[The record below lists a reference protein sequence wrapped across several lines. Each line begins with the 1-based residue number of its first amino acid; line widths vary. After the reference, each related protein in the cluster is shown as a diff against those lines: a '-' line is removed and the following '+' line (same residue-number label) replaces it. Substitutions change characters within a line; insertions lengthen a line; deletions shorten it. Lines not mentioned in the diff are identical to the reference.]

1 MGVRT
6 TPVGGLLWPT
16 LRALQIW
23 GANTDVGKTVLS
35 TILCVGAAHRRPK
48 EGVHYLKPVSTGADR
63 DADTIHVRTAYS
75 RIHTNSSKPYWFDSQ
90 HIVRYDDPV
99 SPHIAAPNSGRAVIS
114 DKDLLAAIY
123 SRASTHAAALPSR
136 HAERSWLFC
145 ETAGGVHSPGPSGTS
160 QADLYRPLRLPA
172 ILIGDPKLGG
182 ISATISSFESLR
194 LRGYDVES
202 VLILENEEYRN
213 HEYLKSYFQEQQISC
228 TAIRPPPT
236 RHQDP
241 EKDHKSLHNYY
252 DSMGRSNPIKNVLRS
267 LNDRHERRIKNL
279 DSMAEDA
286 QKTIWYPFTQQKL
299 LTTDKITAIDSAYG
313 DYFQT
318 FSPSPK
324 APTGLKR
331 NPLAEF
337 KSKTQSTPLL
347 RPSFDGSASWWTQGL
362 GHANPQLTLAAAY
375 AAGRYGHVMF
385 AEAIH
390 EPALKLAKLLL
401 RQLENPRLS
410 RVFYSDNGSTGT
422 EVAIKMALR
431 AARLRYGWG
440 SRENLSILGLKG
452 SYHGDT
458 IGAMD
463 CSEPGTYNEKVEWYK
478 GKGYWF
484 DFPTVKMTNG
494 KWQIEVPAELRV
506 DGSPTA
512 ATEFLGLDAI
522 FDLKAREDTELYR
535 DYTRY
540 ISCTLEGLRDQGY
553 KFGALMLEP
562 IVLGAGGMMLADPLF
577 QQALVDV
584 VRSDPKLFSESAPAL
599 DLEDASNWKGLP
611 VVFDEVFTGLYR
623 LGSPSSAK
631 FLGVHPDITVHAKLL
646 TGGLLPL
653 AATVASES
661 IFRCFDSDDKSDALL
676 HGHSYTAHAVGCQV
690 AVESLATMKRMESR
704 GAWREFQ
711 DDWAEGAET
720 PLLGQNNGQHKPA
733 VWSVWSRNFVQEL
746 STRTDQVEGLW
757 ALGSVLAIH
766 VKDAAGSGYKSNA
779 SRALQAELMG
789 SAKDIM
795 GSNVHSRV
803 LGNVLYLMTSQ
814 TTGVDTVRHLE
825 QRLLRAEALGGTP
838 EEPEPEPEAEAEPA
852 ETSDRGSEP

>member
-1 MGVRT
+1 M
-6 TPVGGLLWPT
+6 
-16 LRALQIW
+16 
-23 GANTDVGKTVLS
+23 
-35 TILCVGAAHRRPK
+35 
-48 EGVHYLKPVSTGADR
+48 LKG
-63 DADTIHVRTAYS
+63 
-75 RIHTNSSKPYWFDSQ
+75 
-90 HIVRYDDPV
+90 
-99 SPHIAAPNSGRAVIS
+99 VIS
-114 DKDLLAAIY
+114 DAGLLAGIY
-123 SRASTHAAALPSR
+123 SHASKCAAALPIR

-202 VLILENEEYRN
+202 VLMLENEEYRN
-213 HEYLKSYFQEQQISC
+213 HEYLKSYFQEHRISC

-236 RHQDP
+236 RDQDP
-241 EKDHKSLHNYY
+241 EKDRRVLHNYY
-252 DSMGRSNPIKNVLRS
+252 DNMARSHSIKNVLRD
-267 LNDRHERRIKNL
+267 LNESHKRRIKNL
-279 DSMAEDA
+279 DNMAEDA
-286 QKTIWYPFTQQKL
+286 HKTIWYPFTQQKL
-299 LTTDKITAIDSAYG
+299 LTTDKITTIDSAYG

-318 FSPSPK
+318 FSSTPK
-324 APTGLKR
+324 PPKPLKK
-331 NPLAEF
+331 NPLEEF
-337 KSKTQSTPLL
+337 NRKANSTPLL

-362 GHANPQLTLAAAY
+362 GHANPRLTLAAAY

-410 RVFYSDNGSTGT
+410 RVFYSDNGSTGI

-440 SRENLSILGLKG
+440 PREELSILGLKG

-463 CSEPGTYNEKVEWYK
+463 CSEPGTYNEKIEWYK

-484 DFPTVKMTNG
+484 DFPTVKMSNG

-506 DGSPTA
+506 DGSSTA
-512 ATEFLGLDAI
+512 STEFLGLDGI

-540 ISCTLEGLRDQGY
+540 ITRTLEGLRDQGY

-584 VRSDPKLFSESAPAL
+584 VRSDPKLFSESAPAP
-599 DLEDASNWKGLP
+599 DLNHKNDWKGLP

-661 IFRCFDSDDKSDALL
+661 IFRCFKSDDKSDALL

-690 AVESLATMKRMESR
+690 AFESLATMKRMETK

-711 DDWAEGAET
+711 DDWAKGAE
-720 PLLGQNNGQHKPA
+720 PSLLGQNDGEQKPA
-733 VWSVWSRNFVQEL
+733 VWSVWSRDFVQEL

-766 VKDAAGSGYKSNA
+766 VKDAAGSGMLNPPI
-779 SRALQAELMG
+779 AEYSIRYG
-789 SAKDIM
+789 
-795 GSNVHSRV
+795 
-803 LGNVLYLMTSQ
+803 
-814 TTGVDTVRHLE
+814 
-825 QRLLRAEALGGTP
+825 
-838 EEPEPEPEAEAEPA
+838 
-852 ETSDRGSEP
+852 

>member
-1 MGVRT
+1 MSWDFS
-6 TPVGGLLWPT
+6 LL
-16 LRALQIW
+16 
-23 GANTDVGKTVLS
+23 V
-35 TILCVGAAHRRPK
+35 C
-48 EGVHYLKPVSTGADR
+48 DR
-63 DADTIHVRTAYS
+63 
-75 RIHTNSSKPYWFDSQ
+75 K
-90 HIVRYDDPV
+90 
-99 SPHIAAPNSGRAVIS
+99 GVIS
-114 DKDLLAAIY
+114 DEALLAAIY
-123 SRASTHAAALPSR
+123 SHASKQAAALGPR
-136 HAERSWLFC
+136 YAPRSWLFC

-160 QADLYRPLRLPA
+160 QADLYRPLRMPA
-172 ILIGDPKLGG
+172 ILIGDYKLGG
-182 ISATISSFESLR
+182 ISATISAFESLR

-202 VLILENEEYRN
+202 VLLLHNEQYRN
-213 HEYLKSYFQEQQISC
+213 HEYLTSYFQEQAIPC
-228 TAIRPPPT
+228 TAVKPPPE
-236 RHQDP
+236 RHHDRK
-241 EKDHKSLHNYY
+241 KDSALMYHYY
-252 DSMGRSNPIKNVLRS
+252 DSVGRSNLIGKVLNK
-267 LNDRHERRIKNL
+267 LNENHERRIKNL
-279 DSMAEDA
+279 HDMAEDA

-318 FSPSPK
+318 FSATPK
-324 APTGLKR
+324 TPEDFGRRLPDESRSWEVRRRVEKFEWKA
-331 NPLAEF
+331 
-337 KSKTQSTPLL
+337 KSTSCL

-440 SRENLSILGLKG
+440 PREELSILGLKG

-463 CSEPGTYNEKVEWYK
+463 CSEPGTYNEKIEWYK

-494 KWQIEVPAELRV
+494 KWAIDVPAEVRP
-506 DGSPTA
+506 DGSSA
-512 ATEFLGLDAI
+512 SQAEFSGLGEI
-522 FDLKAREDTELYR
+522 FDLKTREETELYR

-540 ISCTLEGLRDQGY
+540 ISRTLEGLRDQGC

-562 IVLGAGGMMLADPLF
+562 VVLGAGGMMLADPLF
-577 QQALVDV
+577 QRALVDV
-584 VRSDPKLFSESAPAL
+584 VRGEPKLFSESFPASET
-599 DLEDASNWKGLP
+599 EDDKAWTGLP

-631 FLGVHPDITVHAKLL
+631 LLGVHPDISVHAKLL
-646 TGGLLPL
+646 TGGLIPL

-661 IFRCFDSDDKSDALL
+661 IFRCFESDNKSDALL

-690 AVESLATMKRMESR
+690 AIESLTTMERMESG
-704 GAWREFQ
+704 GAWRRFQ
-711 DDWAEGAET
+711 EDWAVGALP
-720 PLLGQNNGQHKPA
+720 PLFGENKGDKTTA
-733 VWSVWSRNFVQEL
+733 VWSVWSRGFVKEL

-766 VKDAAGSGYKSNA
+766 VKDAAGSGIFNPS
-779 SRALQAELMG
+779 LQYTDP
-789 SAKDIM
+789 K
-795 GSNVHSRV
+795 
-803 LGNVLYLMTSQ
+803 
-814 TTGVDTVRHLE
+814 
-825 QRLLRAEALGGTP
+825 
-838 EEPEPEPEAEAEPA
+838 
-852 ETSDRGSEP
+852 